1 MHKHIKKISFAIL
14 LIAATTSMTFTG
26 CKKKDSS
33 SSSPTT
39 TNTNNGCGDGTLCGK
54 LDGNDFVS
62 DNGSGMG
69 TSATVVSYGTYTGMS
84 VSGSKNS
91 KDVIQ
96 VSITQAPQAGQTYST
111 SKLNAAFSY
120 TNTSTSEMWTTDNTT
135 AHSGTVTITKYD
147 ATANL
152 VSGTFSFTAA
162 SQNNSST
169 HSFTNGAFTN
179 VKVSK

>member
-1 MHKHIKKISFAIL
+1 MYNHIKKLSFALL

-33 SSSPTT
+33 SSSSSTT
-39 TNTNNGCGDGTLCGK
+39 NNTNNGCGDGTLCGK
-54 LDGNDFVS
+54 LDNTDFVS
-62 DNGSGMG
+62 DGAG
-69 TSATVVSYGTYTGMS
+69 TAASTVSYGSYTSMTVAATKS
-84 VSGSKNS
+84 S
-91 KDVIQ
+91 KDEIG
-96 VSITQAPQAGQTYST
+96 ITITTTPAAGQTYST
-111 SKLNAAFSY
+111 SKSNAVFTYS
-120 TNTSTSEMWTTDNTT
+120 NMSTGDSWSTDGTT

-162 SQNNSST
+162 SQQNSTT

-179 VKVSK
+179 VKLMH